1 MSDLFNTKAGQLR
14 NTLGFE
20 PNTPLWK
27 RVPKKDE
34 QGNLLSDFMML
45 IPGLKSRSTAQI
57 SKTLDALSAVLARYG
72 HVVVF
77 ADMNM
82 QLNLLWISFRPTPG
96 VFQELPVAIKEAV
109 PEAVLVASHVH

>member
-1 MSDLFNTKAGQLR
+1 MSDIFKPRKHLLR
-14 NTLGFE
+14 DSSGVE
-20 PNTPLWK
+20 PNTPLWQ

-45 IPGLKSRSTAQI
+45 IPGLKSRTATEI
-57 SKTLDALSAVLARYG
+57 SKTLDVLSAVLARYQ

-82 QLNLLWISFRPTPG
+82 RLNVLWISFRPTPG
-96 VFQELPVAIKEAV
+96 VFTELPVAIKEAV
-109 PEAVLVASHVH
+109 PEAVLIASHPH

>member
-1 MSDLFNTKAGQLR
+1 MSDLLKKKQGRLR
-14 NTLGFE
+14 NTLEVE

-45 IPGLKSRSTAQI
+45 IPGLKSRGKTQI
-57 SKTLDALSAVLARYG
+57 SKTLDNLSAVLARYQ

-82 QLNLLWISFRPTPG
+82 ELNLLWISFRPLPG

-109 PEAVLVASHVH
+109 PEAVLIASHPH

>member
-1 MSDLFNTKAGQLR
+1 MQPA
-14 NTLGFE
+14 E
-20 PNTPLWK
+20 PLWR
-27 RVPKKDE
+27 RVPCRDAE
-34 QGNLLSDFMML
+34 DRPLSDFMML